1 MRISELLQDKKALI
15 TDLDGTLV
23 DLKIDWDSLREKVRK
38 AMGWKH
44 PLKPLGAS
52 IPQAARNEEE
62 IRTAFLIVE
71 EAELEAA
78 ERAKPNAR
86 LRRFLEKM
94 KDRGIK
100 LGLVTMQASR
110 PARRALEKMGVLD
123 LFDVIITRDQSLNRK
138 EQILLALK
146 KLEVDPKSCIFVG
159 DMTWDVIAGK
169 ELGCLTVCVREEVQG
184 ADIYIRKL
192 EDLAV
197 DE

>member
-23 DLKIDWDSLREKVRK
+23 DLKIDWDSLRERVRK
-38 AMGWKH
+38 AMGWEH
-44 PLKPLGAS
+44 PLKPLGVS

-62 IRTAFLIVE
+62 VRKAFLIVE

-78 ERAKPNAR
+78 ERAKPDAG
-86 LRRFLEKM
+86 LREFLNKM

-110 PARRALEKMGVLD
+110 PARRALEKLGVLD
-123 LFDVIITRDQSLNRK
+123 LFDVIVTRDQSLNRK
-138 EQILLALK
+138 EQILLVLK
-146 KLEVDPKSCIFVG
+146 KLGVDPKNCIFVG
-159 DMTWDVIAGK
+159 DMSWDVNAGK

-184 ADIYIRKL
+184 ADIYVRKL
-192 EDLAV
+192 EDLAI